1 MMATMSII
9 RSSISFVQMTKN
21 CGGGSALFGPLCTGQ
36 QCNNGAAA
44 VAAVRGGT
52 GWCGGSSLTP
62 APQVI
67 PNDNIPM
74 DLICPSHTWDKTS
87 NFFPLTFFWLIALLF
102 WWSVKVKVNQLF
114 AVLQTKWYFIISEQ
128 IIDSSY
134 VMNWVWL
141 FNVIKVCN
149 LYRLFWATKTLVLI
163 LLSFWDSIFVRN
175 LLVF

>member
-1 MMATMSII
+1 MMMATMSII

-36 QCNNGAAA
+36 QCSSGAAA
-44 VAAVRGGT
+44 VAARGGT

-87 NFFPLTFFWLIALLF
+87 NFFPLTSFFLTD
-102 WWSVKVKVNQLF
+102 S
-114 AVLQTKWYFIISEQ
+114 FIIL
-128 IIDSSY
+128 
-134 VMNWVWL
+134 V
-141 FNVIKVCN
+141 VCKGKGQSTFCCM
-149 LYRLFWATKTLVLI
+149 YFK
-163 LLSFWDSIFVRN
+163 RN
-175 LLVF
+175 DIS